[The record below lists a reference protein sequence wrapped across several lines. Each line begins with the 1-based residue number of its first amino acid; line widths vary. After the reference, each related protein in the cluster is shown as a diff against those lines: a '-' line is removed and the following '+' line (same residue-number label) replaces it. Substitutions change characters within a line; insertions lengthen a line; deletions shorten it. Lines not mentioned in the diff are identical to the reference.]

1 MWLQDMAQHNVVAA
15 EHKSM
20 IDPELSA
27 EHDYNFLHT
36 FCTSFETLNPGSIA
50 KIYTTEVNDEE
61 VCSLPVS
68 IPP

>member
-1 MWLQDMAQHNVVAA
+1 MWLQDMV

-20 IDPELSA
+20 IHPELSA

-61 VCSLPVS
+61 ACSLPVS